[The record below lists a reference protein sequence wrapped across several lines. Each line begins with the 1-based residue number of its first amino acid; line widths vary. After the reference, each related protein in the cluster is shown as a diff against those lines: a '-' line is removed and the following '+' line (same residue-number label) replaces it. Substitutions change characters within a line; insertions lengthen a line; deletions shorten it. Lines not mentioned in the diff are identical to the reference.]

1 MDKNTLSHYGVKGMK
16 WGVRRYRDK
25 NGQLTPEGKKHVDT
39 YRKSATLKRKTG
51 SEIDN
56 LMKSSKKLRTD
67 FGKDSS
73 NVDDIEFFEFVA
85 SGHGLN
91 TRNLMTAYK
100 NERDFYRDN
109 RKSIETGRKIT
120 EKLLRE
126 TSM

>member
-1 MDKNTLSHYGVKGMK
+1 MNDALQHYGVKGMK

-25 NGQLTPEGKKHVDT
+25 KGRLTSEGKKHVDT
-39 YRKSATLKRKTG
+39 YRKSVTLKRKTS

-56 LMKSSKKLRTD
+56 LMKSSKKLRAD
-67 FGKDSS
+67 FGNNSS
-73 NVDDIEFFEFVA
+73 NVDDVEFFELVA

-91 TRNLMTAYK
+91 TRNLVTAYK

-109 RKSIETGRKIT
+109 SKSIKTGRKIT

-126 TSM
+126 A